1 MNSGNLGSIRMASTN
16 QSPIY
21 KKAES
26 MFLSAEKDE
35 DRLYWLEEM
44 IRECPKHKSSEKM
57 LANLKNRYRKL
68 KEKSEKIKK
77 SGRGGSGKHSIK
89 KEEMQTAIVG
99 FTNTGKSSLLSILT
113 NTLPEIA
120 PYQFTTK
127 RPNIGMMS
135 FQRANIQVVE
145 IPAIKSEYYDKG
157 LVNTADSLVL
167 LVTDLEQIKELEK
180 ELIRES
186 KKKIIAFNQ
195 KDLQDK
201 EKRKLAST
209 LQSKKYDF
217 VIISAETKEGIEE
230 LKEKI
235 FNSFGKLRVYTKE
248 PGKEKSDK
256 PMIFDPESTIRNVA
270 KKVLKNLS
278 TLKET
283 KIWGPSSKFPGQ
295 VVGLNHL
302 LKDLDI
308 VEFKT
313 R

>member
-1 MNSGNLGSIRMASTN
+1 MASTN
-16 QSPIY
+16 QSPMY

-35 DRLYWLEEM
+35 DRLHWLEEM

-57 LANLKNRYRKL
+57 LANLRNRYRKL

-77 SGRGGSGKHSIK
+77 SGKGGSGKHSIK

-99 FTNTGKSSLLSILT
+99 FTNTGKSSLISILT

-127 RPNIGMMS
+127 RPSIGMMN
-135 FQRANIQVVE
+135 FQGANIQIVE
-145 IPAIKSEYYDKG
+145 IPAIRSEYYDKG

-167 LVTDLEQIKELEK
+167 LVTNLEQIKELEK
-180 ELIRES
+180 ELIKES

-217 VIISAETKEGIEE
+217 VIISTESEEGIEE
-230 LKEKI
+230 LKKKI

-256 PMIFDPESTIRNVA
+256 PMIFDPESTIKHIA

-295 VVGLNHL
+295 VVGLNHP

>member
-1 MNSGNLGSIRMASTN
+1 MASTN

-57 LANLKNRYRKL
+57 LANLKNRYRKI

-135 FQRANIQVVE
+135 FQGANIQVVE